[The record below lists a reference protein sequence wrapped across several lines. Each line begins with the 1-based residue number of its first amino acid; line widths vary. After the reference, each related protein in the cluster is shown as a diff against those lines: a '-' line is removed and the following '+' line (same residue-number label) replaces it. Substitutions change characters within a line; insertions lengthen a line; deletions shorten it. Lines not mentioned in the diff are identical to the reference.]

1 MMHRDTPQTSL
12 PTHVTDSRGSK
23 LLLQLIRNPARVPL
37 KVGGPEGGGWV
48 PPPPPPPAGAE
59 FFFGL
64 NQLAPEKN
72 FDRPKA
78 RRKIWPNH

>member
-48 PPPPPPPAGAE
+48 PPPPPLLVPSFFWSKPIGA
-59 FFFGL
+59 
-64 NQLAPEKN
+64 
-72 FDRPKA
+72 
-78 RRKIWPNH
+78 RKKF